1 MTILFIVA
9 ILIFNPIIAWLLMHL
24 VDKTIGVYPDKLM
37 GGLLVIS
44 IFMFSF
50 SLEVSLTTALI
61 KMFI

>member
-1 MTILFIVA
+1 MAILFIVA
-9 ILIFNPIIAWLLMHL
+9 ILIFNPIFAWVLIHL
-24 VDKTIGVYPDKLM
+24 VDNTIGVHPEKLL

>member
-1 MTILFIVA
+1 MAILFIVA

-24 VDKTIGVYPDKLM
+24 VDNTIGVYPDKLM

>member
-24 VDKTIGVYPDKLM
+24 VDNTIGVYPDKLM